1 MAVYTH
7 NYDGKSYGGI
17 HFNHFR
23 TVDYNKKCDNVFNP
37 KFWTEKGFISNLKNS
52 APTDAASTTGMSS
65 PRRQSPSQS
74 SLPQSSTQTP
84 EQRTPRSHS
93 PHQRAASA
101 QSQLPR
107 SRSPNRR
114 QSNTPIGR
122 TFSLEEIPAQPSNSN
137 NPQP

>member
-74 SLPQSSTQTP
+74 SLPRSSTQTP
-84 EQRTPRSHS
+84 AQRTPRSNS
-93 PHQRAASA
+93 PRQRASSS
-101 QSQLPR
+101 QSQLP
-107 SRSPNRR
+107 SRSPSHIPTQP
-114 QSNTPIGR
+114 QSSTPIGR
-122 TFSLEEIPAQPSNSN
+122 TFSMEEILAQPSTN
-137 NPQP
+137 N